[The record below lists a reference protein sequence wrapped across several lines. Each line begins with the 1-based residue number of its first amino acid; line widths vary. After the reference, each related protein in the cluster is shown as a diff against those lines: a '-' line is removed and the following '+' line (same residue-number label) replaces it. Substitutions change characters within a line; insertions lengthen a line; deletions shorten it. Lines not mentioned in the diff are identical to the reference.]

1 MRAIIL
7 RANPRPFR
15 IGGIV
20 GRVGSSR
27 PRLQGQR
34 QSDGWEKSGAS
45 FYRNL
50 LFTKFGADLA
60 YQESGEYST
69 IMAAAVSRVAR
80 RRPCAKA
87 VGAS

>member
-60 YQESGEYST
+60 YQESGEY
-69 IMAAAVSRVAR
+69 IDDHLAAAVSQAPVAR
-80 RRPCAKA
+80 RRRLAQRR
-87 VGAS
+87 